1 MRSCSLPRVLPWT
14 TPRPGATSSWPHH
27 LAINRGELLGFP
39 VQKIRII
46 SRWWWSTQRET
57 QSRIARA
64 NERTE
69 IVAKIVLRPDN
80 LGLSTWYTQGGI
92 ADANTSQLRS
102 VSKWVNLR
110 QSVSSIPA
118 ETSGQLKW
126 NKDQPL
132 FSERIDRISLSF
144 SMYMSSRVFFS
155 PPFYLISPC
164 AK

>member
-1 MRSCSLPRVLPWT
+1 MMIHAEGDAKSNRSR
-14 TPRPGATSSWPHH
+14 
-27 LAINRGELLGFP
+27 
-39 VQKIRII
+39 
-46 SRWWWSTQRET
+46 
-57 QSRIARA
+57 
-64 NERTE
+64 ERTE
-69 IVAKIVLRPDN
+69 IVAKIVPRPDN

-118 ETSGQLKW
+118 ETSDQLKW

-132 FSERIDRISLSF
+132 FSERLDRIFLSF

-155 PPFYLISPC
+155 SFLFKPVRGIKCRSRKTRNLRDRWTEIS
-164 AK
+164 ASKSANKRHGVGG